1 MIGLYHS
8 VLTENMPRRSSTPS
22 LLPLLRSAT
31 QAGILERLFLHPDQ
45 AYTVGELAELLGV
58 TDLSARRELYRLGDA
73 GVVDRE
79 AVGRQSVFRA
89 SVASPLYEPMRQL
102 VERSVGVEPLLREL
116 IAQTPGVELA
126 AIYGSWARGTID
138 AESDVDLLVVGDIDY
153 AALVEQLMA
162 LQERAGREIN
172 TVWMRPDEWR
182 EQERSGFV
190 REILSSP
197 VRVLA

>member
-1 MIGLYHS
+1 
-8 VLTENMPRRSSTPS
+8 MPRRSSTPS

-58 TDLSARRELYRLGDA
+58 TDLSVRRELYRMVDA
-73 GVVDRE
+73 GMVDRE

-116 IAQTPGVELA
+116 VAQTPGVEVA

-138 AESDVDLLVVGDIDY
+138 AESDVDLLLVGDIEY

-162 LQERAGREIN
+162 LQERVGREIN
-172 TVWMRPDEWR
+172 TVWMRPEEWR
-182 EQERSGFV
+182 EQQGSGFV

-197 VRVLA
+197 VRVLAGSLSGR

>member
-1 MIGLYHS
+1 
-8 VLTENMPRRSSTPS
+8 LTPSENSTPS

-58 TDLSARRELYRLGDA
+58 TDLSVRRELYRMVDA
-73 GVVDRE
+73 GMVDRE

-116 IAQTPGVELA
+116 IEQTPGVELA
-126 AIYGSWARGTID
+126 AIYGSWARGAID

-153 AALVEQLMA
+153 AALVAQLMA

-172 TVWMRPDEWR
+172 AVWMRPQEWR
-182 EQERSGFV
+182 EREGSAFV
-190 REILSSP
+190 QEILSSP
-197 VRVLA
+197 VRVLAGSLSGR